1 MPKCSPACPSCAP
14 MLSCTDH
21 TMYMYMTTI
30 SHVNVHKYKLFVG
43 RACFQ
48 PPQDSVYPQFHTQY
62 FITYLTLNMVQS
74 LQCTCFYMYYFIQ
87 VVSRRNDLKL
97 IVTSATMDAEKFS
110 KFFGNVP
117 TFTVSHNPVNL
128 LIYQQLQLIQLIV
141 ISLLIYLYDF
151 VLCNVGSCS
160 SFQY

>member
-1 MPKCSPACPSCAP
+1 
-14 MLSCTDH
+14 
-21 TMYMYMTTI
+21 
-30 SHVNVHKYKLFVG
+30 
-43 RACFQ
+43 
-48 PPQDSVYPQFHTQY
+48 
-62 FITYLTLNMVQS
+62 
-74 LQCTCFYMYYFIQ
+74 MYYFIQ

-160 SFQY
+160 SF